1 MRRKPATKLPPRFG
15 WDTDDEVTTDDDE
28 YDDQFG
34 DHFHDQLDDLI
45 ANQLRDRPGD
55 PVDELADA
63 AARPPP
69 AEPPPYYPPST
80 GDVVQYYDGQ
90 VNKWLEVMI
99 IKTTKRSL
107 RRFPNYYNV
116 RYREGDDGSAELSR
130 DTLWCHSDPAKQ
142 QFYWWRW
149 DHMYREGEDERPEI

>member
-55 PVDELADA
+55 PVDELADP
-63 AARPPP
+63 AARPP
-69 AEPPPYYPPST
+69 AEPPPYYPPTICT
-80 GDVVQYYDGQ
+80 GRRKMSGQ
-90 VNKWLEVMI
+90 IYSSCKT
-99 IKTTKRSL
+99 IKSVLMFISCNFVCLNEEGLKFL
-107 RRFPNYYNV
+107 H
-116 RYREGDDGSAELSR
+116 REEGATERWIPPVYVSQPFLV
-130 DTLWCHSDPAKQ
+130 SDMPMKALVTV
-142 QFYWWRW
+142 
-149 DHMYREGEDERPEI
+149 H